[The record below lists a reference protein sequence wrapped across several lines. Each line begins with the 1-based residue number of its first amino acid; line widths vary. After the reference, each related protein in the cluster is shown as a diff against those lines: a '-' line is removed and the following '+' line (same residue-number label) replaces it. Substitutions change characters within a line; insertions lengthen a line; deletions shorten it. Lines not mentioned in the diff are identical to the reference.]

1 MVLLSSSLIL
11 VLLAV
16 AVHQLF
22 RTRETYRISA
32 HLALLLGPPT
42 LLVIFDGY
50 LTALL
55 PTSSSLFLYYTTYL
69 SALVASVVFYRI
81 SPFHP
86 LWRYPGPFW
95 CRTTMFWH
103 AAVAATGEQPR
114 YIQRLHEKYGD
125 IVRFGPNN
133 LSIRDSSLVGP
144 LMGSSGVGK
153 GPNFIGAMLTET
165 NIPMVGIM
173 DSDEHIRRRRAWTR
187 GLGPAALKEF
197 EHLIVRRAQ
206 QLVDRLGEQEGVVN
220 IGKWINYFS
229 YDLMSDMTF
238 GGGSELLQE
247 GDQTNVW
254 RVIYEADTPLSPA
267 TFLAQVPWLGLYVAH
282 IPAAVKALDT
292 FLQLGKEFAM
302 RRIKK
307 GSTTPDLFHYLTNED
322 LPDKPQPPLQ
332 QLVDDGILAIVAG
345 ADTVSS
351 AMTSLFHCLLT
362 HPETYRKLQEEVDKY
377 YPQGEDAFNSKHYR
391 DMVYLQAVIH
401 EAIRLYPPIMT
412 SSPRKVPNG
421 AGVAVGS
428 LYLPPGT
435 SIMIPPFSLHRDARN
450 FTFPD
455 SFWPERWLVAA
466 GELALADAPLP
477 RPIPSLSFESSPSR
491 KFPSD
496 TLLPTLTSHSAHT
509 LAESEF
515 VHNDSA
521 FLAFSHGPL
530 NCVGKGLGMQ
540 EMRTVVT
547 AIMQRYEMR
556 LREGWDAAGYEAAYR
571 DYFVSTRPEV
581 PVLLERRGRVAA
593 WSRCSKVL

>member
-1 MVLLSSSLIL
+1 M
-11 VLLAV
+11 

-22 RTRETYRISA
+22 RTRETYRVSA

-42 LLVIFDGY
+42 LLVIVDGY
-50 LTALL
+50 RTTLL
-55 PTSSSLFLYYTTYL
+55 PASNSLLSYYFTYL
-69 SALVASVVFYRI
+69 SALVASVVLYRI

-86 LWRYPGPFW
+86 LWPYPGPFW

-114 YIQRLHEKYGD
+114 YLQRLHDKYGD

-133 LSIRDSSLVGP
+133 LSIRDPSLVGP

-153 GPNFIGAMLTET
+153 GPNFVGAMLTET
-165 NIPMVGIM
+165 NVPMVGIA
-173 DSDEHIRRRRAWTR
+173 DTDEHIRRRRAWTR

-197 EHLIVRRAQ
+197 EHLIVRRAH
-206 QLVDRLGEQEGVVN
+206 QLVDQLGEQKGVVN

-247 GDQTNVW
+247 GDKTNVW
-254 RVIYEADTPLSPA
+254 HVIEEGVVPA
-267 TFLAQVPWLGLYVAH
+267 TFLAQVPWLGLYVAR
-282 IPAAVKALDT
+282 IPAAMKALDA
-292 FLQLGKEFAM
+292 FLQLGKDFAM
-302 RRIKK
+302 RRIEK
-307 GSTTPDLFHYLTNED
+307 GSTTPDLFHYLNNED

-391 DMVYLQAVIH
+391 DMTYLQAVIH
-401 EAIRLYPPIMT
+401 EATRLYPPIMT
-412 SSPRKVPNG
+412 SSPRKVPND
-421 AGVAVGS
+421 ASGVAIGS

-435 SIMIPPFSLHRDARN
+435 SILIPPFSLHRDARN

-455 SFWPERWLVAA
+455 SFWPERWLVAS
-466 GELALADAPLP
+466 GQLALADAPLP

-491 KFPSD
+491 KSSGPSN
-496 TLLPTLTSHSAHT
+496 TLLPTSTSHGAHT

-515 VHNDSA
+515 AHNDSA
-521 FLAFSHGPL
+521 FLAFSHGPM

-556 LREGWDAAGYEAAYR
+556 LREGWDAGGYEAEYR

-581 PVLLERRGRVAA
+581 PVLLERRG
-593 WSRCSKVL
+593 